1 MLLLLILRP
10 WFHFLLLAS
19 SALSSTFFRLFLHPR
34 YSTLSL
40 FSPAPRAAALR
51 SDARWCSSCCWP
63 LPKKKKKEKKI
74 DYSTTII
81 APVSGCL
88 SLGLFSNIFSIL
100 FIFPSLPLRALRSA
114 SVLRTTGIS
123 SRAGREIKLYRAYC
137 VYTMMTIMGPEWM
150 RRLLELNTFS
160 SRLLSFLTPLCAC
173 CCCVWHNRENE
184 KSHRRRLLSRCCS
197 DFESI
202 KKLTS

>member
-1 MLLLLILRP
+1 MLWAQHSFGSFSIHALPLSR
-10 WFHFLLLAS
+10 S
-19 SALSSTFFRLFLHPR
+19 SLPHRELPHCALMPDD
-34 YSTLSL
+34 
-40 FSPAPRAAALR
+40 ARAAAGLYQ
-51 SDARWCSSCCWP
+51 
-63 LPKKKKKEKKI
+63 KKKKEKKI

-100 FIFPSLPLRALRSA
+100 FIFPSTARAPLRFCVGNDGHLFARWKRDKIISRLLRIHHDDDNGPRMDEKASWIEYIFFSTSLSSLRSA
-114 SVLRTTGIS
+114 LV
-123 SRAGREIKLYRAYC
+123 AA
-137 VYTMMTIMGPEWM
+137 
-150 RRLLELNTFS
+150 
-160 SRLLSFLTPLCAC
+160 
-173 CCCVWHNRENE
+173 VWHNRENE

>member
-1 MLLLLILRP
+1 MISFSSSACFKCFELNILSALPPSTLFHSLALLSRTESCRTALWCPMMLE
-10 WFHFLLLAS
+10 LLLAF
-19 SALSSTFFRLFLHPR
+19 T
-34 YSTLSL
+34 
-40 FSPAPRAAALR
+40 
-51 SDARWCSSCCWP
+51 
-63 LPKKKKKEKKI
+63 KKKERKKI

-100 FIFPSLPLRALRSA
+100 FIFPSTARAPLRFCLENDGHLLARWKRDKIISRLLRIHHDDDNGPRMDEKASWIEYIFFSTSLSSLRSA
-114 SVLRTTGIS
+114 LV
-123 SRAGREIKLYRAYC
+123 AA
-137 VYTMMTIMGPEWM
+137 
-150 RRLLELNTFS
+150 
-160 SRLLSFLTPLCAC
+160 
-173 CCCVWHNRENE
+173 VWHNRENE

>member
-1 MLLLLILRP
+1 MLLLILRR
-10 WFHFLLLAS
+10 WFHSPLLLAS

-63 LPKKKKKEKKI
+63 LPKKENRKKKRSTTQLPSSRRSVAASHL
-74 DYSTTII
+74 DYSLTF
-81 APVSGCL
+81 SQFF
-88 SLGLFSNIFSIL
+88 LF
-100 FIFPSLPLRALRSA
+100 SLPLSALRFCVENDGHLLARWKRDKIISRLLRIHHDDDNGPRMDEKASWIEYIFFSTSLSSLRSA
-114 SVLRTTGIS
+114 LV
-123 SRAGREIKLYRAYC
+123 AA
-137 VYTMMTIMGPEWM
+137 
-150 RRLLELNTFS
+150 
-160 SRLLSFLTPLCAC
+160 
-173 CCCVWHNRENE
+173 VWHNRENE